1 MEIAN
6 SKQGLM
12 PVMANSAFR
21 KLWAAQWLAQ
31 SAQNTVHFVLIVLIE
46 RMTGS
51 SIHQG
56 LIIFSFTLPAIIFAP
71 ISGVIIDRWPKKY
84 VLMASNGFRV
94 IAIFSYFLVLGMQ
107 GRVSTGWLLLALY
120 LLTFSMATIGQFFNP
135 AEAATIPILVERDHL
150 IAANSLFNLTLALS
164 QVVGLII
171 LGPLAVKLIGTEAAF
186 TLVGVMYLLATVLVS
201 QLPKDTPARASQAA
215 RSAWHHAWAE
225 LKEGAVFV
233 GRRPAIMLTMTHL
246 TLIASLVMV
255 MAMLAP
261 GIANRVLRLAPEDA
275 MVVFAPAGLGM
286 LLAALVLGRMGN
298 RTPRQRTIRF
308 GLAAM
313 ALGFAAFGLFSWRM
327 VATGQGFVLDS
338 SVVTLPPASAAL
350 ILSIVLISLL
360 LGLSMSSVNIVSQ
373 TTLQDSTPE
382 RLRGRVFAV
391 QFMLNNL
398 IGIPPMLAIAGLADL
413 IGIAAV
419 LLGVSLV
426 VAGVLVVTIVMQ
438 RRIGQDAASGLAA
451 VNATAGEIV
460 AAPPPAVKAEAEAA
474 SEPARTKLETLPAVE
489 SSG

>member
-12 PVMANSAFR
+12 PVLTNRAFR

-94 IAIFSYFLVLGMQ
+94 VTIICYFIVLGLR
-107 GRVSTGWLLLALY
+107 GRVDIGWLLLTLY
-120 LLTFSMATIGQFFNP
+120 LLTFAMSTIGQFFNP
-135 AEAATIPILVERDHL
+135 AEAATIPILVERDQL

-186 TLVGVMYLLATVLVS
+186 ALVGVMYLLATLLVS
-201 QLPKDTPARASQAA
+201 RLPKDTPARVSQAA
-215 RSAWHHAWAE
+215 RGAWNHAWAE
-225 LKEGAVFV
+225 LKEGAEFV
-233 GRRPAIMLTMTHL
+233 WKRPSVMLTMTHL

-286 LLAALVLGRMGN
+286 LLAAIILGRMGN
-298 RTPRQRTIRF
+298 RTPRQRTVRI

-313 ALGFAAFGLFSWRM
+313 GLGFAAFGWFSWRM
-327 VATGQGFVLDS
+327 IATGQQFVLDS
-338 SVVTLPPASAAL
+338 SVVSLPPASAAL
-350 ILSIVLISLL
+350 ILSIVLVSLL
-360 LGLSMSSVNIVSQ
+360 LGMSMSSVNIVSQ

-398 IGIPPMLAIAGLADL
+398 VGIPPMLAIAGLADL
-413 IGIAAV
+413 IGIQQV
-419 LLGVSLV
+419 LLGVSLAV
-426 VAGVLVVTIVMQ
+426 FGVLVVTVYAQ
-438 RRIGQDAASGLAA
+438 RRIARAAA
-451 VNATAGEIV
+451 V
-460 AAPPPAVKAEAEAA
+460 EAA
-474 SEPARTKLETLPAVE
+474 ADKGVDSAAAAAHVARPETVTASESTRVTLDSVPAID
-489 SSG
+489 

>member
-12 PVMANSAFR
+12 PVLANSAFR

-94 IAIFSYFLVLGMQ
+94 VTIVGYFIVLELQ
-107 GRVSTGWLLLALY
+107 GRVDIGWLLVTLY

-186 TLVGVMYLLATVLVS
+186 ALVGIMYLLATLLVS
-201 QLPKDTPARASQAA
+201 QLPKDTPARAAQAA
-215 RSAWHHAWAE
+215 RGAWNHAWTE

-233 GRRPAIMLTMTHL
+233 WRRPAVLLTMTHL
-246 TLIASLVMV
+246 TLIASLVMI

-275 MVVFAPAGLGM
+275 MVVFAPAGMGM
-286 LLAALVLGRMGN
+286 LLAAVILGRMGN
-298 RTPRQRTIRF
+298 RTPRQRTVRI

-313 ALGFAAFGLFSWRM
+313 GLGFAAFAWFAARM
-327 VATGQGFVLDS
+327 MATGQSFVLDT
-338 SVVTLPPASAAL
+338 SVVSLPPASAAL

-398 IGIPPMLAIAGLADL
+398 VGIPPMLAVAGLADL
-413 IGIAAV
+413 VGIAAV
-419 LLGVSLV
+419 LLGVSLAV
-426 VAGVLVVTIVMQ
+426 FGVLAVTMYVQ
-438 RRIGQDAASGLAA
+438 RGIARTAAAE
-451 VNATAGEIV
+451 ATASKEVSAGDTGATPAHV
-460 AAPPPAVKAEAEAA
+460 AKPETATVSEATRVTLDSVPAID
-474 SEPARTKLETLPAVE
+474 
-489 SSG
+489 

>member
-1 MEIAN
+1 
-6 SKQGLM
+6 M
-12 PVMANSAFR
+12 PVLANSAFR
-21 KLWAAQWLAQ
+21 RLWAAQWLAQ
-31 SAQNTVHFVLIVLIE
+31 SAQNTVHFVLIVLVE

-94 IAIFSYFLVLGMQ
+94 VTIVGYFIVLGLRGQ
-107 GRVSTGWLLLALY
+107 VENGWLLLALY

-135 AEAATIPILVERDHL
+135 AEAATIPLLVDRDHL

-171 LGPLAVKLIGTEAAF
+171 LGPLAVKLIGTESAF
-186 TLVGVMYLLATVLVS
+186 ALAGIMYLVATLLVS
-201 QLPKDTPARASQAA
+201 RLPKDTPTRAVQAA
-215 RSAWHHAWAE
+215 RGQWSRAWAE
-225 LKEGAVFV
+225 LKEGALFV
-233 GRRPAIMLTMTHL
+233 WDRPSIMLTMTHL

-261 GIANRVLRLAPEDA
+261 GISSRVLRLAPEDA

-286 LLAALVLGRMGN
+286 LVAAIVLGRLGN
-298 RTPRQRTIRF
+298 RTPRQRTVRY
-308 GLAAM
+308 GLLVM
-313 ALGFAAFGLFSWRM
+313 ALGFAAFGAFSWGM
-327 VATGQGFVLDS
+327 MATGQGFVLDS
-338 SVVTLPPASAAL
+338 SVVSLPPASAAL

-373 TTLQDSTPE
+373 TTLQEGTPE

-398 IGIPPMLAIAGLADL
+398 VGIPPMLAIAGLADL
-413 IGIAAV
+413 IGIAQV

-426 VAGVLVVTIVMQ
+426 VLGVLLVTVHMQ
-438 RRIGQDAASGLAA
+438 RRIAREATNLAGANGAATSVDLT
-451 VNATAGEIV
+451 VV
-460 AAPPPAVKAEAEAA
+460 PAPGRRAEPEPAVD
-474 SEPARTKLETLPAVE
+474 PGRRPLESVPAVE
-489 SSG
+489 